1 MSPKKIILIGFI
13 LVVIGVV
20 IPFSIILELL
30 PSTFFLSFVAYMS
43 SIGGLLLGIIG
54 AALYH
59 GEDEREDFWRR

>member
-1 MSPKKIILIGFI
+1 MSPTKIILIGFI
-13 LVVIGVV
+13 LVVVGVI
-20 IPFSIILELL
+20 IPFSIILEIL

-59 GEDEREDFWRR
+59 REDEREDFWRK